1 MQPFTPR
8 PEDTLRVLG
17 RRSGNYTT
25 QVLAAWV
32 KGFAKAA
39 NQGPFGQFQLA
50 ETTFPPHAGGAP
62 KDAEGG
68 WYEAAS
74 RGSMNLVIDIIF
86 GADLTLYNGI
96 QGHSR
101 LMDFAPAAP
110 LLTLNYLGRN
120 FTISSEEFSRCRH
133 L

>member
-8 PEDTLRVLG
+8 FEHTLRALG

-25 QVLAAWV
+25 RVLAAWV
-32 KGFAKAA
+32 KGFAKAT
-39 NQGPFGQFQLA
+39 NQGPFGQSQPA
-50 ETTFPPHAGGAP
+50 ETTFPPYAGGAP

-74 RGSMNLVIDIIF
+74 HSSMNLVIDIIF
-86 GADLTLYNGI
+86 SADLTLYNGI

-101 LMDFAPAAP
+101 LKDFDPAAT
-110 LLTLNYLGRN
+110 LLTLNYQGRN
-120 FTISSEEFSRCRH
+120 FTISREEFSRCRH